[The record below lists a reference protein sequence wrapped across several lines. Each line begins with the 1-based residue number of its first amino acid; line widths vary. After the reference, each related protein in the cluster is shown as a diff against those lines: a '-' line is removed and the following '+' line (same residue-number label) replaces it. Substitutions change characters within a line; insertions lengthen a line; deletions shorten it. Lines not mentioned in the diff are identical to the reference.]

1 MKNSN
6 KGFRFFGTNTNRN
19 NMKKCTILFT
29 ACLFQAG
36 SMFSQTQTY
45 DTFENG
51 KSLMYNTKTGGA
63 LNALAPNPASSKLND
78 SPKCAKYVRSGKQKY
93 DNIKIGLNGKLND
106 VDKYAVYTGIPP
118 TISMKLY
125 TTAPVGTLVE
135 IQLGKLGDQYPAGIN
150 SQYQAYTTV
159 TNAWEELKFKFSET
173 PKGSETSA
181 TQVEQIT
188 LLFNPNSSTRDTYY
202 FDDITGPTL
211 ISEKSDLIAAPAK
224 KDKIATK

>member
-1 MKNSN
+1 MKTQ
-6 KGFRFFGTNTNRN
+6 KKEFQIFGTNKNHN

-36 SMFSQTQTY
+36 SMISQTQTY

-51 KSLMYNTKTGGA
+51 KTLNYNTKTGGA
-63 LNALAPNPASSKLND
+63 LNTLAPNPASSKLND

-93 DNIKIGLNGKLND
+93 DNIKIDLNGKLND

-118 TISMKLY
+118 TFSMKLY

-135 IQLGKLGDQYPAGIN
+135 IQLGKLGDKYPAFIN

-181 TQVEQIT
+181 AQVEQII
-188 LLFNPNSSTRDTYY
+188 LLFNPNSTTRDTYY

-211 ISEKSDLIAAPAK
+211 IANKSDLLAAPAK
-224 KDKIATK
+224 KDKTASK